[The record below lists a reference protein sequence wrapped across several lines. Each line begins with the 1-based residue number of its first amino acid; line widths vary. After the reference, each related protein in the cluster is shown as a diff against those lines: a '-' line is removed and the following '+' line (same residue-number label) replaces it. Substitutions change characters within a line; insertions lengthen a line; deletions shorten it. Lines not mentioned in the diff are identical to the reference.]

1 MSKERATV
9 FAGYSLRDWVYVA
22 VFGAL
27 WGAAELT
34 LGAYLH
40 VLFPPVANTFVTGLI
55 MAGLGAVI
63 AMVGRQFVPR
73 GGAVFMIGVITVLL
87 KTLSLGGIIIG
98 PVVAI
103 LAEALL
109 IELTLTLAQQ
119 PVRRHF
125 VLAGSLA
132 VSWNFFHKFIM
143 MRILYGR
150 GIEQVY
156 VKMVVDGSKVLG
168 IDVNYGLLVIGLLF
182 LMRVAVGA
190 VAGWLAWDLGGAVRR
205 RLPGEVG

>member
-1 MSKERATV
+1 
-9 FAGYSLRDWVYVA
+9 
-22 VFGAL
+22 
-27 WGAAELT
+27 
-34 LGAYLH
+34 
-40 VLFPPVANTFVTGLI
+40 
-55 MAGLGAVI
+55 
-63 AMVGRQFVPR
+63 
-73 GGAVFMIGVITVLL
+73 GAVFMIGIITVLL
-87 KTLSLGGIIIG
+87 KTLSLGGIVIG

-119 PVRRHF
+119 PIRRHF